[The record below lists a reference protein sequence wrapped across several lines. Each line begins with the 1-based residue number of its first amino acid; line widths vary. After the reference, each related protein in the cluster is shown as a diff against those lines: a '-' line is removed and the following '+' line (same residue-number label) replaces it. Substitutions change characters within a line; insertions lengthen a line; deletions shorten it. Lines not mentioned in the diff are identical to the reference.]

1 MRLPAS
7 NRRFAKIVVTLERR
21 EDGGLRAY
29 SEDVPGFVLS
39 NHDPSVVLSDIAIA
53 LETILSSMADDS
65 AGAVAPATEI
75 EVTSEMIEAGE
86 RELLAWE
93 AEADY
98 SSRRLVKRI
107 FLAMREMDKRRVGK
121 T

>member
-39 NHDPSVVLSDIAIA
+39 NKDPAVVLSDIAVA
-53 LETILSSMADDS
+53 LETILSSMWGVKVI
-65 AGAVAPATEI
+65 AGP
-75 EVTSEMIEAGE
+75 
-86 RELLAWE
+86 
-93 AEADY
+93 
-98 SSRRLVKRI
+98 LVKPNGEDDDASCLSEI
-107 FLAMREMDKRRVGK
+107 ATSPKEYAAYAYSQ
-121 T
+121 